1 MRLFDVLPNFLFTT
15 SETMCVGNTRKLSKP
30 QMTAQCKYSNY
41 KMCSTIM
48 MLTSIPK
55 QRGARGSQGGPGGKL
70 NGALIKETGKMC
82 CELQEK
88 KYEDNVLH
96 RLNSRA
102 PLDNYIAWDTCI
114 TCIIFNAG

>member
-1 MRLFDVLPNFLFTT
+1 
-15 SETMCVGNTRKLSKP
+15 
-30 QMTAQCKYSNY
+30 
-41 KMCSTIM
+41 
-48 MLTSIPK
+48 MLHYHDAYIHTQAKGGQGEPGGARGG
-55 QRGARGSQGGPGGKL
+55 QGGPGGPGGARGARGGPGGPGGKL

>member
-41 KMCSTIM
+41 KMCFTIM